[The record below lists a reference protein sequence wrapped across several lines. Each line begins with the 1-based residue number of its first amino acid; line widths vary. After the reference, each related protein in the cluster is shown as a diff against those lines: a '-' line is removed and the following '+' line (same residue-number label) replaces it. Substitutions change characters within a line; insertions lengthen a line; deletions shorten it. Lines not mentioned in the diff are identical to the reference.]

1 MLSSA
6 SLFLNHVLQNFLN
19 YINGIKTI
27 HWDLVVSNVDIL
39 TYVPYI
45 KGKINLRNRFVC
57 NFPLVSL
64 YGLAVFFY
72 PAWKEADVKI
82 KIIGKEYT

>member
-1 MLSSA
+1 MSIA
-6 SLFLNHVLQNFLN
+6 SLFLNHILQNFLN

-27 HWDLVVSNVDIL
+27 HWGIIVSNVDIL
-39 TYVPYI
+39 TDVPYSN
-45 KGKINLRNRFVC
+45 GKINLRNRFVC

-72 PAWKEADVKI
+72 PVWKEADVKI
-82 KIIGKEYT
+82 KIIGKEYS